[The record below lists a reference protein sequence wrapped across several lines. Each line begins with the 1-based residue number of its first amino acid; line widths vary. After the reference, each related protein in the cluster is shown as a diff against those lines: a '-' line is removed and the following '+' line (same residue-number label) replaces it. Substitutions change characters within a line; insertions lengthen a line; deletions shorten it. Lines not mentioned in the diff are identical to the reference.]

1 MRATACAAHTRYCP
15 VVLCIVRSTVTESPE
30 MGDAAVHYFSICSES
45 VNCLTDTPPVLRIIK
60 DSLRFWIAGL
70 LSWTLWIPDFLS

>member
-1 MRATACAAHTRYCP
+1 MCSSHTVLSCRALYC
-15 VVLCIVRSTVTESPE
+15 TVTESPE
-30 MGDAAVHYFSICSES
+30 MTDAVVHYFSICSES
-45 VNCLTDTPPVLRIIK
+45 VNWLTDTPPVLRIIK

>member
-1 MRATACAAHTRYCP
+1 MCSSHTVLSCRALYC
-15 VVLCIVRSTVTESPE
+15 TVTESAE
-30 MGDAAVHYFSICSES
+30 MSGDAAVHYFSICSES